1 MPEPTSE
8 LTPEP
13 TPESAPESAPSPRR
27 GLFRRGGRTALLVAC
42 AAALGVI
49 AGSVTGYVI
58 QSGRPRTP
66 LPKLGQAGLFRPDH
80 TAKGPYATASDDDLT
95 RTDGDLRKLLLSMPA
110 GAEDV
115 SEEDGDAVDGWSTV
129 SEWASTYQDPSDEF
143 AQLLGEDFRRLATR
157 DWKDDSGDWVGLRL
171 IQFNAVGATNPAQAF
186 YDAEQSAVSG
196 SDGTLGEEI
205 PGTLDGHVFV
215 QPKPTERAGYLPEYE
230 VRALARHGDIVMYV
244 LYDSDHPISESTVMD
259 LAKRQLE
266 RL

>member
-1 MPEPTSE
+1 MPTAGPS
-8 LTPEP
+8 PEP
-13 TPESAPESAPSPRR
+13 TPALGSASPPRR
-27 GLFRRGGRTALLVAC
+27 GVFRRGGRTALLIAC
-42 AAALGVI
+42 AAAFGVI

-58 QSGRPRTP
+58 QSGRPETP

-95 RTDGDLRKLLLSMPA
+95 RTDGDLRQLLLPVPA
-110 GAEDV
+110 GAKDVTVED
-115 SEEDGDAVDGWSTV
+115 DGAVDNWSTV
-129 SEWASTYQDPSDEF
+129 SDWASTYQDPSDEF
-143 AQLLGEDFRRLATR
+143 AQLLGEDFRRLADRAWR
-157 DWKDDSGDWVGLRL
+157 DDADDWVSIRL
-171 IQFNAVGATNPAQAF
+171 IQFNADGSSDPAQAF
-186 YDAEQSAVSG
+186 YDAEQSAVAG

-244 LYDSDHPISESTVMD
+244 IYDADHPISESTVMD